1 MIDLNEIAQ
10 RNYETVLRR
19 FDLEVDTE
27 LTLKHC
33 ATEVVEATIA
43 YNEWSL
49 LDNPKKHKEAY
60 ENELADIILCVLTCA
75 AEEHIDIEKAIQ
87 RKLDYNER
95 RTD

>member
-1 MIDLNEIAQ
+1 MTDLNAIAQ

-19 FDLEVDTE
+19 FDEVDTE

-43 YNEWSL
+43 YNEWSFF
-49 LDNPKKHKEAY
+49 DNKKKRKEEF

-75 AEEHIDIEKAIQ
+75 AEEHIDIEKAIH